1 MKSVSGRKVV
11 IVGAG
16 AVGATFAF
24 ALARSGTADE
34 IVLIDNNEKLARGQV
49 LDLMHG
55 QSFFPTV
62 AIRSGEA
69 SEYGNADIIVITA
82 GRAQRPG
89 EGRLQL
95 VKDNAA
101 IMQGIVK
108 DIVDQGSHAIVLVVA
123 NPVDIMTY
131 VALKASG
138 WEKGRVI
145 GSGTVLDSA
154 RLRHILS
161 TFCNVDVHN
170 VHGYVLGE
178 HGDSEFVAW
187 SMTNLAGIQIDTY
200 CPLCG
205 RCSDW
210 TAERARIEEDVR
222 KSAYHIID
230 YKGATNFA
238 VSLVMVTIT
247 EAILRGQNSVL
258 SVSTMLEG
266 EFGINDVCLSVPC
279 IISSGGVHR
288 LIQGPLKRDEFD
300 ALARS
305 AEALKSVIRDITA

>member
-1 MKSVSGRKVV
+1 MAIGSRRKVV

-16 AVGATFAF
+16 AVGSTFAF
-24 ALARSGTADE
+24 ALALSGIADD
-34 IVLIDNNEKLARGQV
+34 IVMIDNNEKLAHGQV
-49 LDLMHG
+49 LDLQHG

-62 AIRSGEA
+62 SIRIGRA
-69 SEYGNADIIVITA
+69 ADFADADIIAITA

-89 EGRLQL
+89 ETRLEL
-95 VKDNAA
+95 VKGNAA

-108 DIVDQGSHAIVLVVA
+108 DIVAEGSSARMLVVA

-138 WEKGRVI
+138 WDKGRVI
-145 GSGTVLDSA
+145 GSGTLLDSV

-161 TFCNVDVHN
+161 TFCDIDVHN

-187 SMTNLAGIQIDTY
+187 SMTNLAGINIDTY
-200 CPLCG
+200 CPLC
-205 RCSDW
+205 RKCADW
-210 TAERARIEEDVR
+210 MMERARIEEEVR
-222 KSAYHIID
+222 SSAYHIID

-247 EAILRGQNSVL
+247 EAILRGQKSVL

-266 EFGINDVCLSVPC
+266 EFGISDVCLSMPS
-279 IISSGGVHR
+279 IISANGIVRILES
-288 LIQGPLKRDEFD
+288 PLKPDEFD
-300 ALARS
+300 ALSRS
-305 AEALKSVIRDITA
+305 AEALKNVIRSIAA